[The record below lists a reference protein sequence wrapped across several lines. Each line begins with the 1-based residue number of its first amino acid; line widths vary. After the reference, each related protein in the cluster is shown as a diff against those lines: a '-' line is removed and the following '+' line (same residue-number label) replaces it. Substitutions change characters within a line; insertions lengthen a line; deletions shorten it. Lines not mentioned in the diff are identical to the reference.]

1 MTANDSLGFISSR
14 NVTLP
19 IFWDCDWNSTVS
31 LDAIAGFDQNK
42 FIGNI
47 TIWNLGDSQY
57 ANNNCSLN
65 FRASYDTTEGNI
77 FYDGESV
84 KNLPISSNPVF
95 AGQNVNVTINA
106 TFGTAIE
113 QRNVEITLDEY
124 KARSDTRS
132 RNTSVILVTN
142 KEGPY
147 LFQEITSSPI
157 SVYLTPQNVSLNSY
171 LRNLMGSVLNEMNNT
186 AYNVSFAWDLPNG
199 LSNSS
204 GNLSSFYENISDL
217 DKREQ
222 DINFSFNNLASFK
235 SGVKNFSILSSGV
248 DYNGSAI
255 KNAFNETQLISSVQ
269 ISFLCYPIADG
280 IYVSDCGSQDGDYV
294 APAINNGGSGGS
306 GGGGGSAN
314 QNQYEK
320 SEANFELIIGKAQQ
334 FILPVQN
341 NFSSSKKKIQVS
353 VTGLNSEYLSY
364 PNFIEEIA
372 PYSSYNLT
380 INISSPVYFT
390 KGKYLLKFVF
400 VGNLGND
407 SSTYFREEKYVTLYM
422 LDVSRTEADSYLN
435 QSSNFINEMNDSLF
449 NIDAVSDYYNSMKDA
464 YTAIDF
470 DSVKDNFDKIKEL
483 HDVAF
488 GDYQDLI
495 ELKKQITL
503 AENRGISVIETKKLV
518 SLAEALFKRGDY
530 LLAKQNLDQAKLTYA
545 LQVKGEFNLIYSIK
559 DNPLLYSSVSFSLA
573 LFIFG
578 ALLFVRYRI
587 YKNKINSC
595 IKEEKILLDLMK
607 VVQRRTFTENKMSME
622 EYQEAM
628 AQYEGK
634 LRKIIEER
642 IKTETLLVNMLRI
655 GGKKRALNEE
665 KAKII
670 QLIKN
675 TQNRYLNQGAL
686 ETRIYE
692 NMLKTYSRRM
702 GQIEEELV
710 YIEAKEA
717 FGMFRNLFSKK
728 VKVAKK

>member
-1 MTANDSLGFISSR
+1 
-14 NVTLP
+14 
-19 IFWDCDWNSTVS
+19 
-31 LDAIAGFDQNK
+31 
-42 FIGNI
+42 
-47 TIWNLGDSQY
+47 
-57 ANNNCSLN
+57 
-65 FRASYDTTEGNI
+65 
-77 FYDGESV
+77 
-84 KNLPISSNPVF
+84 
-95 AGQNVNVTINA
+95 
-106 TFGTAIE
+106 
-113 QRNVEITLDEY
+113 
-124 KARSDTRS
+124 
-132 RNTSVILVTN
+132 
-142 KEGPY
+142 
-147 LFQEITSSPI
+147 
-157 SVYLTPQNVSLNSY
+157 
-171 LRNLMGSVLNEMNNT
+171 MGSVLNEMNNT